1 MTIDIVVQNACSFSE
16 VPCDQ
21 KFEQWATVALQERGE
36 AELLIRLVEKN
47 ESRQLNARYRNR
59 DKPTNVLSFPA
70 DLPQEIDLPLL
81 GDVVICA
88 PLVAQEAEQ
97 QNKSPESHWAHL
109 TIHGTLHLLGYDH
122 QTEEEAA
129 EMESLE
135 TSLLQ
140 SIGFPDPYKC

>member
-21 KFEQWATVALQERGE
+21 QFEQWATVALQERGE
-36 AELLIRLVEKN
+36 AEVLIRLVDKN

-59 DKPTNVLSFPA
+59 DKATNVLSFPA

-135 TSLLQ
+135 TSLLR

>member
-1 MTIDIVVQNACSFSE
+1 VTIDIVVQNACSFSE

-21 KFEQWATVALQERGE
+21 QFEQWATVALQERGE
-36 AELLIRLVEKN
+36 AEVLIRLVDKN

-59 DKPTNVLSFPA
+59 DKATNVLSFPA

-140 SIGFPDPYKC
+140 SIGFPDPYN

>member
-88 PLVAQEAEQ
+88 SLVAQEAEQ

>member
-59 DKPTNVLSFPA
+59 DKATNVLSFPA

>member
-1 MTIDIVVQNACSFSE
+1 VTIDIVVQNACSFTE
-16 VPCDQ
+16 VPCNQ
-21 KFEQWATVALQERGE
+21 QFELWATVALQGRGE

-88 PLVAQEAEQ
+88 PLVAQEAEE
-97 QNKSPESHWAHL
+97 QNKSSLSHWAHL

-122 QTEEEAA
+122 QTEQEAA

-135 TSLLQ
+135 TCLLQ
-140 SIGFPDPYKC
+140 SIGFPDPYNC

>member
-21 KFEQWATVALQERGE
+21 QFEQWATVALQERGE
-36 AELLIRLVEKN
+36 AEVLIRLVDKN

-59 DKPTNVLSFPA
+59 DKATNVLSFPA

-140 SIGFPDPYKC
+140 SIGFPDPYN